1 MKQLNDYAVY
11 ASDYS
16 AEGFWDKI
24 KSVAKK
30 AGIKVVYAAL
40 LLYYVVT
47 DENVSKKDKALIYG
61 ALGYFI
67 LPIDVI
73 PDAIPGVGYS
83 DDLAVLILALK
94 AVWENVTPEIKAKA
108 KNKLSEWFG
117 TIQESDLKLF

>member
-40 LLYYVVT
+40 LDTVP
-47 DENVSKKDKALIYG
+47 NSVS
-61 ALGYFI
+61 
-67 LPIDVI
+67 
-73 PDAIPGVGYS
+73 
-83 DDLAVLILALK
+83 
-94 AVWENVTPEIKAKA
+94 EIR
-108 KNKLSEWFG
+108 E
-117 TIQESDLKLF
+117 